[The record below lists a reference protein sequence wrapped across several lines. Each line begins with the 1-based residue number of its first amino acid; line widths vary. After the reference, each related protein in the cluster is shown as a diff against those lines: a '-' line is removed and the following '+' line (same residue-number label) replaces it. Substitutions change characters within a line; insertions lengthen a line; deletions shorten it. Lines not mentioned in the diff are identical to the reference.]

1 MYYTRSF
8 DSSTHKHVLFLVYT
22 QKYRRSNGIGKP
34 PTRYSDETKEC
45 LEQWLDNNKINPYPN
60 DETKLQLAAE
70 TGLKKSQVE
79 SWLEK
84 ARRAK
89 GLSRNSQP
97 PITSATAKAHLES
110 WLHSHLDNPFPTED
124 EKMILAQQ
132 TGSSKVQVENWFDD
146 AQKERGLNHK
156 RKCQST
162 TSAASA
168 TAAALGATSSSASI
182 MRVDP
187 SIASAV
193 AAAAKKQRVTV
204 PMAPLQQQQRPQ
216 QYLGTYSTTTTTI
229 AFAPEQQYPQQL
241 FQQQQ
246 PLYYPPP
253 VMALPIPN
261 LPPPSPLL
269 SGMGYAEV

>member
-1 MYYTRSF
+1 M
-8 DSSTHKHVLFLVYT
+8 STHLLFLVYT

-34 PTRYSDETKEC
+34 PTRYSDETKER

-60 DETKLQLAAE
+60 DETKLQLATE

-84 ARRAK
+84 ARRTK
-89 GLSRNSQP
+89 GWSRKSQP

-110 WLHSHLDNPFPTED
+110 WLYSHLDNPFPTED

-146 AQKERGLNHK
+146 AWKERGSK

-162 TSAASA
+162 TTAASA
-168 TAAALGATSSSASI
+168 TAAALGAASSSVSI

-204 PMAPLQQQQRPQ
+204 PMAPFQQQQQQQPQ
-216 QYLGTYSTTTTTI
+216 QYLGTYSTTTI
-229 AFAPEQQYPQQL
+229 AFAPIQQQQYPQQL

-246 PLYYPPP
+246 PLYYQPP
-253 VMALPIPN
+253 VMALPMPN

>member
-1 MYYTRSF
+1 MLHCLHTNI
-8 DSSTHKHVLFLVYT
+8 LFLVYYT

-34 PTRYSDETKEC
+34 PTRYSDETKAR

-60 DETKLQLAAE
+60 DETKLQLATE

-84 ARRAK
+84 ARRTK
-89 GLSRNSQP
+89 GYSRKTQP

-110 WLHSHLDNPFPTED
+110 WLYSHLDNPFPTGD

-168 TAAALGATSSSASI
+168 TAAALGAASSSVSI

-204 PMAPLQQQQRPQ
+204 PMAPLQQQQQQRPQ
-216 QYLGTYSTTTTTI
+216 QYLGTYSTTTI
-229 AFAPEQQYPQQL
+229 AFAPIQQQQYPQQL

-246 PLYYPPP
+246 PLYYAPPA
-253 VMALPIPN
+253 MALPIPN